1 MTQTL
6 NFERAMQNNAKRQRL
21 HEKKQGAIAETNAKL
36 RFAAEEKAREE
47 AKQKTI
53 ADAAAHILAK
63 NNSQEAVVAKK
74 RHNVWLHTIFPAKH
88 AGIIAAKRNARSPE
102 AISHTEKSM
111 RTLHGCGKFN
121 KRISLDDP
129 WQPDISLLQLFG
141 SWPNVGCIFST
152 ESRPQV
158 RCSPQL
164 VAFILCSYGD
174 SLDGQPD
181 PQKALLSLLDRCF
194 IGGQYM
200 CKDSYPPS
208 SEPSLRS
215 LHGWAWRR
223 CRPVILITGHH
234 HRIIT
239 GYEPQ
244 APMLDC
250 HELRTYIRSALVF
263 SIDFL

>member
-6 NFERAMQNNAKRQRL
+6 NFERAMQNNATRQRL
-21 HEKKQGAIAETNAKL
+21 HEKKQDAIAETNAKL

-63 NNSQEAVVAKK
+63 NNSQEAAVAKK

-141 SWPNVGCIFST
+141 SWPNVGCIFSA

-164 VAFILCSYGD
+164 ATFL
-174 SLDGQPD
+174 Q
-181 PQKALLSLLDRCF
+181 QKHLL
-194 IGGQYM
+194 
-200 CKDSYPPS
+200 
-208 SEPSLRS
+208 
-215 LHGWAWRR
+215 
-223 CRPVILITGHH
+223 
-234 HRIIT
+234 
-239 GYEPQ
+239 Q
-244 APMLDC
+244 APEKGARPGRCTFESPAILFCGPLAYVYWCFLAVPVVMQQP
-250 HELRTYIRSALVF
+250 HAVSAPESL
-263 SIDFL
+263 